1 MYVIDKCMNPI
12 RMDIEISICVRYYF
26 NYKAKAKVI
35 CNKSLIHKYAR
46 TLVLKLQSIKSSN
59 VMFYVVSVVKNRS
72 IQTEQ
77 LLLVDSKSMF
87 IGIKSIIYRAV
98 FVNIG
103 HN

>member
-35 CNKSLIHKYAR
+35 CNKSIIHKYTR

-59 VMFYVVSVVKNRS
+59 VLFS
-72 IQTEQ
+72 IGGQKQ
-77 LLLVDSKSMF
+77 KHPD
-87 IGIKSIIYRAV
+87 RA
-98 FVNIG
+98 IASC
-103 HN
+103 